1 MAALAVLHN
10 IERRIVE
17 ALRGAGRIDE
27 ADVAGR
33 AGISADQA
41 RRGLEWLRH
50 KGLVNTTQHQK
61 SSTELGPHGA
71 TALKRGLPERRL
83 LELVL
88 SGTVNMGDLRTKM
101 GDEFRPAMGA
111 ARSAGWVEPDG
122 RLLRAHG
129 GAKLPYEELLERLGR
144 GEQPVVGDGEV
155 LKVLAARGLASTKI
169 SIQRT
174 VELTPAAE
182 SLGEIHEGLDVEAD
196 APASFPARR
205 HPLAETMAEIREVL
219 VSMGFSE
226 IRGSLVQPSF
236 WNFDAL
242 YTPQDHPAR
251 EMQDTF
257 FLEGTGQLCASGS
270 QVRRV
275 SEAHRRGWNYT
286 WKREPARRAVLR
298 THTTCVTVRHLDES
312 EGDARVFSMGRV
324 FRNEKASRKHLSEFH
339 QVEGVVRAPGL
350 GLRDLIGMQS
360 QLYKRLGLG
369 EVVFWPTFFPYTEP
383 SLQAMVRGPNG
394 WVEMFGMG
402 LLRPEVLGSEGRV
415 LAWGGGVERIAML
428 KTGVEDVRM
437 FYENDLEWL
446 RCR

>member
-1 MAALAVLHN
+1 MAVLHH

-17 ALRGAGRIDE
+17 ALKGAGRVDE
-27 ADVAGR
+27 SEVAGR

-50 KGLVNTTQHQK
+50 KGLVSTTQRRQTC
-61 SSTELGPHGA
+61 TELGPRGA
-71 TALKRGLPERRL
+71 DALKRGLPERRL
-83 LELVL
+83 LELVM
-88 SGTVNMGDLRTKM
+88 SGTDNMGDLRAKM
-101 GDEFRPAMGA
+101 GDEFGPAMGA

-122 RLLRAHG
+122 PRLHARG
-129 GAKLPYEELLERLGR
+129 RSKLPYEDLLSRLGR
-144 GEQPVVGDGEV
+144 GEQPGSGDGEA
-155 LKVLAARGLASTKI
+155 LKALAARGLASEKT
-169 SIQRT
+169 STRRA
-174 VELTPAAE
+174 VELAPAAE
-182 SLGEIHEGLDVEAD
+182 SLGKIREGLDVEAD

-205 HPLAETMAEIREVL
+205 HPLAEAMAEIREAL

-257 FLEGTGQLCASGS
+257 FLEGAGKELGASAS

-275 SEAHRRGWNYT
+275 AEAHRRGWNYE

-339 QVEGVVRAPGL
+339 QVEGVMRAPGL

-360 QLYKRLGLG
+360 ELYRKLGLG
-369 EVVFWPTFFPYTEP
+369 EVAFWPTFFPYTEP
-383 SLQAMVRGPNG
+383 SLQAMVRGPRG

-402 LLRPEVLGSEGRV
+402 LLRPEVLGSAGRV

-428 KTGVEDVRM
+428 KTGVEDVRA
-437 FYENDLEWL
+437 FYENDLGWL